1 MSATMVSDNLFLV
14 CGLCSQVVDES
25 MTIDDASLRSFLIH
39 MLSITNDDLPAKVC
53 TDCFQGTTE
62 CKKFADRCGRAI
74 SKLKNT
80 RLSDHMILGKSPR
93 DKKQIKSLEAEVE
106 ASNPVQN
113 LDVSDFDSRKSHP
126 PPPPKRVVRPGPA
139 SKRGPRAPEVSTDL
153 IIDSP
158 SGRRATRG
166 AAPDE
171 PQATTSKKP
180 SRTSGAFQ
188 NGHLDSPGPRAS
200 RKSGGFEWERYPVT
214 KSQYRSLTAR
224 RNQPRALIEKVER
237 SLADQA
243 YFSDTMS
250 IDYR

>member
-1 MSATMVSDNLFLV
+1 MVSDNLFLV

-80 RLSDHMILGKSPR
+80 RLSDHMILGKSAR
-93 DKKQIKSLEAEVE
+93 DKKQIKSMEAEVE

-113 LDVSDFDSRKSHP
+113 LDVSDFDSKRSFP
-126 PPPPKRVVRPGPA
+126 TPPPKKMGRPGPA
-139 SKRGPRAPEVSTDL
+139 SRKGPRAPEVSTDL

-166 AAPDE
+166 AVIPDE
-171 PQATTSKKP
+171 FPPAKKGAR
-180 SRTSGAFQ
+180 SSGAFQ
-188 NGHLDSPGPRAS
+188 NGHLESPGPRSS
-200 RKSGGFEWERYPVT
+200 RKSGGFEWDRYPVS

-224 RNQPRALIEKVER
+224 RNQPKAIIAQVER